1 MNVEKPKK
9 QLVALEEELTPLE
22 KTDEGKLRGGFSAKG
37 ISDFALYSS
46 KDNGICN
53 GNGTC
58 KDNGTCVGNGKCTSN
73 GVCSSSPSPT
83 LAMAFEL

>member
-9 QLVALEEELTPLE
+9 QLVALVEELTPLE

-37 ISDFALYSS
+37 ISDFALYSNS
-46 KDNGICN
+46 DNSVCYDNGSCKH
-53 GNGTC
+53 NGTC
-58 KDNGTCVGNGKCTSN
+58 IGNGKCSTN
-73 GVCSSSPSPT
+73 GKCSSSSAPT